1 MALLRF
7 VKLPKHKQYKYKPRY
22 WNPDKEDLENR
33 LRKVS
38 EKDQSTAESVKE
50 RISSSFQRG
59 GDRRINPYVRSNQ
72 VRRSNLLLMGIIFA
86 LLALCYKI
94 LSISMPGIE
103 RWLQK

>member
-22 WNPDKEDLENR
+22 WNPEQEDLENR
-33 LRKVS
+33 LRKAS
-38 EKDQSTAESVKE
+38 GRTQSTAEGVKE

-59 GDRRINPYVRSNQ
+59 GDRRFNPYVRSTQ
-72 VRRSNLLLMGIIFA
+72 VRRSNVMLIGIIIA

-94 LSISMPGIE
+94 LSLSMPGIE